1 MALNQDPYSTW
12 TYIVYVF
19 TYHIFITVFYYVVA
33 ITFVMCA
40 GGLSVDW
47 INNKIYFVDDRYY
60 TRGNDYIGVLDITN
74 SQYKR
79 LITSAG
85 NLQDIIVDPTT
96 RYIFIIN
103 ENQMVKTVIIL
114 FDRWLYWNDNFLNK
128 IEKASMDG
136 QNRTIIINTNVPLT
150 HSLTLDYQEQR
161 LYWID
166 TDYRVLECS
175 TVNGTDRK
183 TVYLFSQSYTFY
195 GMSFLQD
202 TLYFSQYG
210 TIQRVNTSGHN
221 FTSISVPHL
230 CYKSYRRL
238 KIFSKER
245 QPQTSMLMS
254 MYSNDTIGLL
264 QAMMFIVCMYN
275 NRPRSLWE
283 Q

>member
-96 RYIFIIN
+96 RYILIIN
-103 ENQMVKTVIIL
+103 ENQMVKTVIIS

-150 HSLTLDYQEQR
+150 HSLILDYQEQR

-183 TVYLFSQSYTFY
+183 TVYLFSQRYILWNVVSSRYTLLLSVRY
-195 GMSFLQD
+195 DSK
-202 TLYFSQYG
+202 SQ
-210 TIQRVNTSGHN
+210 H
-221 FTSISVPHL
+221 
-230 CYKSYRRL
+230 
-238 KIFSKER
+238 
-245 QPQTSMLMS
+245 
-254 MYSNDTIGLL
+254 
-264 QAMMFIVCMYN
+264 
-275 NRPRSLWE
+275 
-283 Q
+283 

>member
-1 MALNQDPYSTW
+1 MALNQDPYSIW

-96 RYIFIIN
+96 RYILIIN
-103 ENQMVKTVIIL
+103 DNQTVKTVIIL

-202 TLYFSQYG
+202 TLYFSQHG
-210 TIQRVNTSGHN
+210 TIQRVNTSGQN

-230 CYKSYRRL
+230 CYKRYRRL

-245 QPQTSMLMS
+245 QPQTSMLIS

-275 NRPRSLWE
+275 NRPQSLWE